1 MSYNER
7 YRAVIPYSGSV
18 SISYPAS
25 QSGGT
30 RTAHYSGEIPI
41 NVTINVNTHPFDG
54 SVSRFNTS
62 IDALTGSVVAMNAA
76 QCVAIQETAKEVS
89 ASLIDG
95 FFGTINTELSQQL
108 QALDSAIKATFGLIA
123 EQGKAVTE
131 KKNQME
137 GDYNRISS
145 RYLRL
150 FTDLDSECHKR
161 IYALDKQSFTLSE
174 KVQEQLLSES
184 SSNTAAMN
192 LLGIEEVSSSKT
204 LVFISSINRRALEV
218 LRTLHSYINQESD
231 INSLVNS
238 LLVDEEIDG
247 NISLCIPIVWIESD
261 MPESNTV
268 KHESFIPDFVD
279 EQRKQSITEKTES
292 FCSGLSQSAWA
303 AEEQEREAL
312 SREFKALAELHFA
325 DADEETEQRV
335 YKTMLSLWEKS
346 NPVLLKRSMQ

>member
-7 YRAVIPYSGSV
+7 YRAVVPYSGSV

-25 QSGGT
+25 KSGGA

-41 NVTINVNTHPFDG
+41 DVTINVNTRPFDG

-76 QCVAIQETAKEVS
+76 QCAAIKQTASEVS

-145 RYLRL
+145 RYVRL
-150 FTDLDSECHKR
+150 FADLDSECHKR

-174 KVQEQLLSES
+174 KVQKQLLNES
-184 SSNTAAMN
+184 SHNMAAPN
-192 LLGIEEVSSSKT
+192 LLGIEEVSSLKT
-204 LVFISSINRRALEV
+204 LVFISSINKRALEV
-218 LRTLHSYINQESD
+218 LQTLHAYITQKSN

-238 LLVDEEIDG
+238 LLFHEEIDG
-247 NISLCIPIVWIESD
+247 NLPLCIPVVWTESD
-261 MPESNTV
+261 MLESNMAN
-268 KHESFIPDFVD
+268 HESFIPDFVD
-279 EQRKQSITEKTES
+279 EQRKQPIAEKAES
-292 FCSGLSQSAWA
+292 FCSGVSQSAWA
-303 AEEQEREAL
+303 AEESEREAL
-312 SREFKALAELHFA
+312 NREFKALAESCFA
-325 DADEETEQRV
+325 DANEETEQRV
-335 YKTMLSLWEKS
+335 YNTMLSLWENS
-346 NPVLLKRSMQ
+346 ELVSLKRSV